1 MIHSSRSSKRV
12 IYISFP
18 PFFPVFETKLHGS
31 LPSIGTSGQCQV
43 KGLCGNYW
51 IHKWMIKTIHLAPVI
66 QEWPYSW
73 SCTTAKSNLVEML
86 EMTRNILTL
95 LRVWIF
101 KEGITCYISL
111 HLFWIWPYVIFLIL
125 SMSTRVA
132 LWIPGRDLPGAIENS
147 SGSWKSDGV
156 SSNYSAG
163 RSEKLG

>member
-1 MIHSSRSSKRV
+1 MSPFRSLLNYQLLFGLDLLFSIFFSPLLIVYLYTCTKKKPGTMIHSSRSSKRV

-51 IHKWMIKTIHLAPVI
+51 IHKWMIKILHLAPVI

-73 SCTTAKSNLVEML
+73 PCTTAKSNLVEML
-86 EMTRNILTL
+86 EMWRNILTL

-101 KEGITCYISL
+101 KEGSTCYISL
-111 HLFWIWPYVIFLIL
+111 H
-125 SMSTRVA
+125 
-132 LWIPGRDLPGAIENS
+132 
-147 SGSWKSDGV
+147 
-156 SSNYSAG
+156 
-163 RSEKLG
+163 